1 MTINAPNGDCKATGL
16 EGFPTEIFPT
26 APVASAEFLVS
37 FLNLSY
43 VLAQIF
49 ASLLFIDFEE
59 FCHTHY
65 EETNSDY
72 QSDIWWRKIS
82 CRAQR

>member
-1 MTINAPNGDCKATGL
+1 MAINAPNGDCKATGL

-43 VLAQIF
+43 VLAQI
-49 ASLLFIDFEE
+49 IDFEG
-59 FCHTHY
+59 FCHRHY

-72 QSDIWWRKIS
+72 QSDIWWRKIP